1 MRSLL
6 LASALA
12 SGLALGACDY
22 NKSDY
27 NEAEANY
34 SAEGNAYD
42 EAAGGAGYNAA
53 TGWPEGARIVEQD
66 GVFYRVDTGGTRIRL
81 EPGDATI
88 VVENGVRYR
97 VDPGG
102 TRVRI
107 DEEGLAVRVDPG
119 DVDATVNAGDTS
131 VSVNTQ

>member
-6 LASALA
+6 LASACA
-12 SGLALGACDY
+12 SGLALSACSY
-22 NKSDY
+22 NKDDY

-34 SAEGNAYD
+34 SAEGNSYE
-42 EAAGGAGYNAA
+42 EASGGAGYNAA
-53 TGWPEGARIVEQD
+53 ATSSWPEGARIIEENKVY
-66 GVFYRVDTGGTRIRL
+66 YRIDPSGTRVRL

-88 VVENGVRYR
+88 LVEDGVRYR

-107 DEEGLAVRVDPG
+107 DDNGLAVRLEPG
-119 DVDATVNAGDTS
+119 DTTVE
-131 VSVNTQ
+131 VNTQ